1 MRGKKLS
8 FSKKGESEGF
18 DFLSFHL
25 KVAVLGAIL
34 LGLMVLAGR
43 LGWI

>member
-1 MRGKKLS
+1 MPKRKLS

-18 DFLSFHL
+18 NFLSFHL
-25 KVAVLGAIL
+25 KVAVLGAVL
-34 LGLMVLAGR
+34 LGLLILAGR